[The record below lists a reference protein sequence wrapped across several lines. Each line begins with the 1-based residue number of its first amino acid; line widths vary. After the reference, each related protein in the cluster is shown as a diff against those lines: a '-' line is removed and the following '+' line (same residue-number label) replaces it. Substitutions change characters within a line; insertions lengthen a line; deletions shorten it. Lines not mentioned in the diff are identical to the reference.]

1 MTQNKNNAQLLAW
14 AGNKIRKAQEDNAY
28 CAVVV
33 HMKAGQIFKIERT
46 DSFVPPSAGALV
58 KETGS

>member
-1 MTQNKNNAQLLAW
+1 MIQNNNAAQLLAW

-28 CAVVV
+28 ATVTV
-33 HMKAGQIFKIERT
+33 HLKNGEIYKVDRC

-58 KETGS
+58 KQTGS